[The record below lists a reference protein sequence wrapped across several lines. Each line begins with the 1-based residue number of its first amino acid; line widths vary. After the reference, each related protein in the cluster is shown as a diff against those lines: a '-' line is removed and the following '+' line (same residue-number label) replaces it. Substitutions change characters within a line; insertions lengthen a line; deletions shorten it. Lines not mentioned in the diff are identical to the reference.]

1 MHSINVI
8 MDDPLLETKLDF
20 DEYLKQVSE
29 RSVSKAH
36 VRGAKGT
43 KPIDVRKTLNTIGYK
58 YLFGMVR
65 C

>member
-1 MHSINVI
+1 

-29 RSVSKAH
+29 RSLSKVH
-36 VRGAKGT
+36 VRETTGT
-43 KPIDVRKTLNTIGYK
+43 KSMDVRKIMYMIGYPV
-58 YLFGMVR
+58 LFGLIR